1 MEATQRA
8 GAQISTKAF
17 VQSVLI
23 LFILMLLAGVLT
35 RVVPAGSYAT
45 IAMLKQEDGPKA
57 LLQRAGV
64 K

>member
-1 MEATQRA
+1 MEATQKA

-23 LFILMLLAGVLT
+23 VFILMLLAGVLT

-45 IAMLKQEDGPKA
+45 MLQGDRKVYDPASFQ
-57 LLQRAGV
+57 LVQIN
-64 K
+64 